1 MTLMFVT
8 RRIALLLGALVAVPT
23 ARAQQVVPSR
33 SPTLRYIVC
42 PRAEPPPL
50 IDGRLD
56 VQYSGYIPYE
66 IQGFVDIEGR
76 SKPPPALDVVVYMLW
91 DDDYLYI
98 LARLGEPH
106 VWATLTDRDAVI
118 YHDNDFEV
126 FIDPDG
132 DTHDYYELE
141 VNALGTVFDLLL
153 KKPYRDGGPALHEW
167 DIEGLKVATRVEGT
181 INDPSDLDT
190 AWVVELALPWE
201 ALREYAPEGRPPR
214 GGEQWRVNFSRV
226 QWDVE
231 VVDGEYRKVTDPQTG
246 EPLPEHNWVWTPQHA
261 VNMHMPEMWGIV
273 QFSDQLP
280 PGTHSVLPGV
290 RIIAPNVPFRP
301 PLDEDVRWALRLVY
315 YAQRA
320 YMEQH
325 GRYGETLEE
334 LSVNTQWFARRNLQ
348 PVLGT
353 TADGYVLSLPRE
365 TGTWYI
371 RQDGK
376 IWRE

>member
-1 MTLMFVT
+1 MPPEP
-8 RRIALLLGALVAVPT
+8 RH
-23 ARAQQVVPSR
+23 
-33 SPTLRYIVC
+33 IVC
-42 PRAEPPPL
+42 PRADTPPV
-50 IDGRLD
+50 IDGRVD

-66 IQGFVDIEGR
+66 IRGFVDIEGQ
-76 SKPPPALDVVVYMLW
+76 SKSPPALDVVVYMLW

-98 LARLGEPH
+98 LAWLEEPH

-153 KKPYRDGGPALHEW
+153 RKPYRDGGPALHEW
-167 DIEGLKVATRVEGT
+167 DIEGLEVATHVQGT
-181 INDPSDLDT
+181 INDASDLDT

-201 ALREYAPEGRPPR
+201 ALTEHAPEGRPPR

-231 VVDGEYRKVTDPQTG
+231 VVNGEYRKVIDPETG
-246 EPLPEHNWVWTPQHA
+246 QPLPEHNWVWTPQHA

-290 RIIAPNVPFRP
+290 RIISPNVPFYP
-301 PLDEDVRWALRLVY
+301 PPDEGVRWALRQVY

-320 YMEQH
+320 YMDQY
-325 GRYGETLEE
+325 GRYGEKLEE
-334 LSVNTQWFARRNLQ
+334 LRLDPEWFRRRRLR
-348 PVLGT
+348 PILET
-353 TADGYVLSLPRE
+353 SADGYVASLKGE
-365 TGTWYI
+365 TGTWHI

-376 IWRE
+376 VWKE